1 MFLFKNVRIAL
12 FIYILSV
19 FNNSQPTYPYV
30 LLFLQ
35 HQSRAGVGYECYTQ
49 NLRSIRGFAEPSSC
63 VIGGLHCILK
73 QQEDV
78 VTGQGKKILLFNVY
92 ILYAIR
98 TKGVLCYISLVNVCD
113 YLRQIMLFQPHK
125 HGRIY
130 DTEYVK
136 YRISS
141 STSLLRCCGE
151 QVIIKYL
158 SICGHQ
164 KLQN

>member
-113 YLRQIMLFQPHK
+113 YLRHLWSYFKPANNVVSASQTWKNL
-125 HGRIY
+125 
-130 DTEYVK
+130 
-136 YRISS
+136 
-141 STSLLRCCGE
+141 
-151 QVIIKYL
+151 
-158 SICGHQ
+158 
-164 KLQN
+164 